1 MSHAPRTRWWR
12 ATASTAA
19 AALLC
24 GALLALDPAPAAAQI
39 RLGSGSYTTELPPG
53 ASGPSDITGAPVVPK
68 VTDDFDQPVA
78 TNDWWS
84 SLIFQRYPDNPYGEN
99 LYAHPLS
106 FKARPDGLEVGHS
119 ATPEIVADGLKYQYP
134 HSPDLVLGVQ
144 GLNAPA
150 ARVAGYGDWT
160 VTADLSDSSR
170 RLRTTLGQG
179 LPFVYA
185 DVSGGPVRVEFTAQP
200 TVWRR
205 SGHAVGV
212 TVNGNHY
219 ALFAPSGAA
228 WSESGT
234 VLTADVGGEGYASVA
249 LLPDPGDFDTY
260 AAYAHSFVT
269 DSRLSYDYD
278 PDSATLTSTYGVTT
292 EAREGSAQGTL
303 LALYPHHWKET
314 TTALTDLSY
323 ASPRGPMRVV
333 EGDRFTTEL
342 TTHGIL
348 PSLPTVDS
356 ADHQR
361 MRTLIDAELDAA
373 DPWKGA
379 TDTYWTGK
387 ALGRLAQLVPIADS
401 IGYTS
406 GRDAL
411 LDLLRGR
418 MEDWL
423 SADGATDGAQFYYD
437 DQWDTLIGFPAS
449 FGANTELNDHDFH
462 YGYFVTAAAT
472 IARYDRAWIG
482 EDRWGPM
489 VETVLRDA
497 NNPDRGDERFPWMR
511 SFSPYAGHG
520 WASGHAGF
528 ASGNNQES
536 SSEAMHFA
544 ASAALL
550 GSLTGDEELRDL
562 GVYMHTTQAS
572 AMSRYWQD
580 SDGDAFPDGYAHDV
594 VGMVWGDGGDHRI
607 WWDGTPEELYGI
619 NYLPITAGSLYLGHD
634 TGHAAAVHR
643 SLVDRLG
650 RQPQTWRD
658 IHWAHQALSDPD
670 AALAAF
676 EAQWQSY
683 EPESGSSKAHTYQW
697 LSTLADLGTVDTSV
711 TADTPHYAVF
721 ADGGTRTHVAFNAT
735 DRPITVT
742 FSDGATLTVQPGQLA
757 TGQGDGGSGPDP
769 DPDPDPGSGGLGD
782 GVLHL
787 GDGTLSTTARPGED
801 GVDIPA
807 AGGANHDG
815 TPHRPVVFEIS
826 GVSAD
831 HTGQG
836 TRFTFPV
843 DSGASAG
850 NAVQARVSYD
860 LDGDGSFDR
869 VETYRYFATNDLPG
883 WETYSQA
890 QGLQSAT
897 GTLGDLEGGT
907 IRLELWSALGSQASR
922 VRTGAPD
929 GQQAAV
935 LTVPFRD

>member
-1 MSHAPRTRWWR
+1 MPHALRRRWR
-12 ATASTAA
+12 RVTASTAA
-19 AALLC
+19 AALAC
-24 GALLALDPAPAAAQI
+24 GALLVLGPAPAAAQV

-53 ASGPSDITGAPVVPK
+53 ASGPSDVTGAPVTPK
-68 VTDDFDQPVA
+68 VTADFDQPVA

-106 FKARPDGLEVGHS
+106 FKARAGGLEVGYPD
-119 ATPEIVADGLKYQYP
+119 TPAIVADGLKYEYS

-170 RLRTTLGQG
+170 TLRATIGQG

-205 SGHAVGV
+205 SGSAVGV
-212 TVNGNHY
+212 TVNGHHY
-219 ALFAPSGAA
+219 ALFAPSRTS
-228 WSESGT
+228 WSESGR
-234 VLTADVGGEGYASVA
+234 VFTAHVGGSGHASVA
-249 LLPDPGDFDTY
+249 LLPDPGVFDTY
-260 AAYAHSFVT
+260 ARYAHSFVT

-278 PDSATLTSTYGVTT
+278 PGSATLTSTYRVTT
-292 EAREGSAQGTL
+292 EAREGSARGTL

-323 ASPRGPMRVV
+323 TSPRGPMRVV

-361 MRTLIDAELDAA
+361 MRTLIDAELNAA

-411 LDLLRGR
+411 LDLLKGR

-423 SADGATDGAQFYYD
+423 TAEGPGDDAQFYYD
-437 DQWDTLIGFPAS
+437 ERWDTLIGFPAS

-497 NNPDRGDERFPWMR
+497 NNPDRGDSRFPWLR

-544 ASAALL
+544 ASTALL
-550 GSLTGDEELRDL
+550 GSLLGDEELRDL
-562 GVYMHTTQAS
+562 GVYLHTTQAS
-572 AMSRYWQD
+572 AMSRYWQN
-580 SDGDAFPDGYAHDV
+580 SDGDAFPSGYSHDV
-594 VGMVWGDGGDHRI
+594 VGMVWSDGGDHRI

-634 TGHAAAVHR
+634 VDHAAAVHR
-643 SLVDRLG
+643 SLVARLG

-676 EAQWQSY
+676 EAQWRSY

-697 LSTLADLGTVDTSV
+697 LSTLAEFGTVTTAV

-721 ADGGTRTHVAFNAT
+721 DDGDRRTYVAFNAT
-735 DRPITVT
+735 NRPIAVT
-742 FSDGATLTVQPGQLA
+742 FSDGTTLTAAPGQLA
-757 TGQGDGGSGPDP
+757 TVHGDGGSGPDP
-769 DPDPDPGSGGLGD
+769 DPDPGGGSGTIGD
-782 GVLHL
+782 GVLYL
-787 GDGTLSTTARPGED
+787 DGGALSTAAPSFEA
-801 GVDIPA
+801 GVEIPA

-815 TPHRPVVFEIS
+815 TPHNPVVFEID
-826 GVSAD
+826 GVSARY
-831 HTGQG
+831 TGQS
-836 TRFTFPV
+836 TRFAFPV
-843 DSGASAG
+843 DSGASVA

-860 LDGDGSFDR
+860 LDGDGVFDR
-869 VETYRYFATNDLPG
+869 VETYHYFATNDLPG
-883 WETYSQA
+883 WETYTHG
-890 QGLQSAT
+890 QGLKSSSGA
-897 GTLGDLEGGT
+897 LGDLVDGT
-907 IRLELWSALGSQASR
+907 VRLELWSALGRQASL
-922 VRTGAPD
+922 VRTGAPE

-935 LTVPFRD
+935 LTVPFRE